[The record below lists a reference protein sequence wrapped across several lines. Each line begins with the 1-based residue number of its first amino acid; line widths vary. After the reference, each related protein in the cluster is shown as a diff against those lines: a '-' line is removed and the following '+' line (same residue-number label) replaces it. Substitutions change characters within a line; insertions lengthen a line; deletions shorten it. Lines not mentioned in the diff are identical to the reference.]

1 MEPTDLLALQQDASG
16 WLGASARGSVT
27 QVAQRVLQRGLAES
41 RARGG
46 ARVQDSMGCQG
57 RLHIGEGIL
66 PMLLGAYLHPEWDH
80 MS

>member
-1 MEPTDLLALQQDASG
+1 MEPTDLLALQQDTSG

-41 RARGG
+41 RAQGE

-66 PMLLGAYLHPEWDH
+66 PILLGAYLHPEWDH